1 MIMHNNNKYY
11 KNYNNVSNATV
22 SNHVI
27 NVMSNSKTKMF
38 TIIIIYFFINI
49 IIKDINL

>member
-38 TIIIIYFFINI
+38 TIIYIFLLILLLKI
-49 IIKDINL
+49 